1 MTTAPYALIVS
12 VHDVSPITFE
22 ASRTIV
28 DDLRAAGVPRASL
41 LVVPNHHRRGHF
53 LDDPALCDWMKA
65 RAADGYEMV
74 VHGYFHERDSK
85 TRESVTDRL
94 ITEVYTAGE
103 GEFFDIS
110 EAEADEKLGLA
121 LAEFGELGLSPTG
134 FIAPAWLLSV
144 EAKESVRKNGFR
156 YTTTLRGIVDLHAQ
170 AVYPAPSL
178 VYSVRSAWRRQ
189 SSIVWNPFLKGTLAK
204 TPVIRLGI
212 HPPDWK
218 FPAIRA
224 QILRFA
230 ASLARERDVTT
241 YGAWV
246 SAQAE
251 TSWTG
256 SEAKQ

>member
-1 MTTAPYALIVS
+1 MTSTPQVLIVS
-12 VHDVSPITFE
+12 LHDVSPVTFE
-22 ASRTIV
+22 ACRAIV
-28 DDLRAAGVPRASL
+28 TDLHAAGVPRASL
-41 LVVPNHHRRGHF
+41 LVIPNHHHRGHF
-53 LDDPALCDWMKA
+53 LDDPALCDWLKA
-65 RAADGYEMV
+65 RAAEGDEIV

-85 TRESVTDRL
+85 DRESVKDRL

-110 EAEADEKLGLA
+110 RAEADEKLGMA
-121 LAEFGELGLSPTG
+121 LAEFAELGLSPTG
-134 FIAPAWLLSV
+134 FVAPAWLLSV
-144 EAKESVRKNGFR
+144 EGKESVRNNGFR
-156 YTTTLRGIVDLHAQ
+156 YTTTLRGIVDIQ
-170 AVYPAPSL
+170 AGVVYPAQSL

-189 SSIVWNPFLKGTLAK
+189 SSKVWNPFLKGTLAK

-246 SAQAE
+246 SAQN
-251 TSWTG
+251 
-256 SEAKQ
+256 